1 MENTIEFENISKRFL
16 LGGYHGSL
24 REVVPN
30 LFKSALGKKRR
41 SSQPELWALK
51 DISFQM
57 KPGEAVGIIG
67 PNGAGKTTLLKILT
81 SVTQPTSGI
90 IRASGRISALIEL
103 GAGFHPDLTGR
114 ENIYLNGA
122 ILGMKKLEIR
132 NQFDEI
138 VAFSELEQF
147 LDTPVKRYSSGM
159 YARLGFSVAAHVN
172 PQILVVDE
180 VLAVGDIA
188 FQAKCLARMAD
199 MKKEGTT
206 ILIVSHA
213 MPRLKRL
220 CSRAILL
227 FRGAVIAD
235 GISDDV
241 INLYQNSPQY
251 SSNLKEHRPTA
262 GSQEKETS
270 SSAGPVRITGVSFL
284 DVTGAVKD
292 VFETNEE
299 FTARIHY
306 QADHLIKEPIFE
318 IWVHSADGTEF
329 ASHTTEWD
337 QFASGNIQ
345 GQGFIDFIVDALPL
359 SPGRY
364 SLGVAITK
372 ADGISRYDWQ
382 LKRYW
387 FTVQSGQYVQGV
399 VFLPHSWQLNSD
411 VRD

>member
-1 MENTIEFENISKRFL
+1 MLDPSIEFHDISKRYQ

-24 REVVPN
+24 RQMVTG
-30 LFKSALGKKRR
+30 LIKSALGKKEKT
-41 SSQPELWALK
+41 SAGELWALK

-57 KPGEAVGIIG
+57 MPGEAVGIIG

-81 SVTQPTSGI
+81 SVTQPTSGTFDVH
-90 IRASGRISALIEL
+90 GRISALIEL

-122 ILGMKKLEIR
+122 ILGMKRQEIR
-132 NQFDEI
+132 SRFDEI
-138 VAFSELEQF
+138 VSFSELEQF
-147 LDTPVKRYSSGM
+147 LETPVKRYSSGM

-199 MKKEGTT
+199 MKKDGTT

-241 INLYQNSPQY
+241 INLYQNNPQY
-251 SSNLKEHRPTA
+251 SSNLKEPATPT
-262 GSQEKETS
+262 GSQDKEPV
-270 SSAGPVRITGVSFL
+270 SSAGPVRITGVTFM
-284 DVTGAVKD
+284 DGTGAAKD
-292 VFETNEE
+292 VFETNEKLI
-299 FTARIHY
+299 ARIFY
-306 QADHLIKEPIFE
+306 QADQLIQDPIFE

-329 ASHTTEWD
+329 ASHSTEWD
-337 QFASGNIQ
+337 HFICGNIQ
-345 GQGFIDFIVDALPL
+345 GRGYIDFIVDALPI
-359 SPGRY
+359 SPGRF
-364 SLGVAITK
+364 SLGVAITES
-372 ADGISRYDWQ
+372 DGISRYDWQ
-382 LKRYW
+382 LQRYW
-387 FTVQSGQYVQGV
+387 FTIESSQYVQGMMS
-399 VFLPHSWQLNSD
+399 LSHTWEIKKAK
-411 VRD
+411 